1 MREIKIYFI
10 INLHNSEKLN
20 RLKSKIYAFFKTRQ
34 EHIFIFQTKYKG
46 HALKLTKKGILENVN
61 SIIACGGDGTI
72 SEVGGL
78 LVGSSISLGIIPI
91 GSGNGIA
98 GHFKISK
105 HIENCLKTIISNNIQ
120 LIDVGKAN
128 NNYFIGNMGI
138 GFEAEFIKQYI
149 MKKTHGFHS
158 YLRASIMAISKF
170 KYNKF
175 EINDQKKVTP
185 FMLMISNLNQQGYN
199 LSITPKAICGDGLLD
214 LVLLK
219 KTSIFKIINFLFFI
233 LFKIDINS
241 PSLERSQIKIIKIK
255 NLSKS
260 HFNVQMDGEHFLI
273 NSSELVVSVE
283 EKAINL
289 IVPSED

>member
-1 MREIKIYFI
+1 
-10 INLHNSEKLN
+10 
-20 RLKSKIYAFFKTRQ
+20 
-34 EHIFIFQTKYKG
+34 
-46 HALKLTKKGILENVN
+46 
-61 SIIACGGDGTI
+61 
-72 SEVGGL
+72 
-78 LVGSSISLGIIPI
+78 
-91 GSGNGIA
+91 
-98 GHFKISK
+98 
-105 HIENCLKTIISNNIQ
+105 
-120 LIDVGKAN
+120 
-128 NNYFIGNMGI
+128 
-138 GFEAEFIKQYI
+138 
-149 MKKTHGFHS
+149 
-158 YLRASIMAISKF
+158 
-170 KYNKF
+170 
-175 EINDQKKVTP
+175 
-185 FMLMISNLNQQGYN
+185 MLMISNLNQQGYN